1 MSSRPERVV
10 LVTGTGTEVG
20 KTWVACRLA
29 VALRDRDL
37 VVAARKPVMSYDPD
51 DDPTTSDAVL
61 LARATDETPEAVC
74 APHRWYPV
82 AMAPPMA
89 AEALGRPRFTVADL
103 VGETV
108 WPSDAAVGLVEAAG
122 GVLSPLA
129 DDGDAVT
136 LADHLEPDLVG
147 ETVWPSDAAVG
158 LVEAAGGVLSP
169 LADDGDAVTL
179 ADHLEPD
186 LVVLVA
192 DAGLGTISAVRLAAG
207 VLDGW
212 PVTVVLNRYD
222 PLDDVHRRNRAWL
235 VDRDQFDVV
244 ISAEQILPT
253 LLGWG

>member
-1 MSSRPERVV
+1 MSTRPERVV

-37 VVAARKPVMSYDPD
+37 HVAARKPVMSYDPD
-51 DDPTTSDAVL
+51 DDPLSSDAVL

-89 AEALGRPRFTVADL
+89 AEALDRPSFTVEEL
-103 VGETV
+103 VSEIV
-108 WPSDAAVGLVEAAG
+108 WPAGTAVGLVEGAG

-136 LADHLEPDLVG
+136 LAEYLDPDRI
-147 ETVWPSDAAVG
+147 
-158 LVEAAGGVLSP
+158 
-169 LADDGDAVTL
+169 
-179 ADHLEPD
+179 
-186 LVVLVA
+186 VLVA
-192 DAGLGTISAVRLAAG
+192 DAGLGTINAVRLAAG

-222 PLDDVHRRNRAWL
+222 ALDDIHRRNRAWL
-235 VDRDQFDVV
+235 VDRDEYDVV
-244 ISAEQILPT
+244 ISAEQILPM
-253 LLGWG
+253 LLGWS

>member
-1 MSSRPERVV
+1 MTARPDQVV
-10 LVTGTGTEVG
+10 LVVGTGTEVG

-29 VALRDRDL
+29 VALRDRD
-37 VVAARKPVMSYDPD
+37 VTVAARKPVMSYDPD

-89 AEALGRPRFTVADL
+89 AEALDRPVFTVEELAS
-103 VGETV
+103 EIV
-108 WPSDAAVGLVEAAG
+108 WPAGIQVGLVEAAG

-136 LADHLEPDLVG
+136 LADHLD
-147 ETVWPSDAAVG
+147 
-158 LVEAAGGVLSP
+158 
-169 LADDGDAVTL
+169 
-179 ADHLEPD
+179 PD

-192 DAGLGTISAVRLAAG
+192 DAGLGTINAVRLAAG

-212 PVTVVLNRYD
+212 SLTVVLNRYD

-235 VDRDQFDVV
+235 TERDRFDVV
-244 ISAEQILPT
+244 ISAEQIVPI
-253 LLGWG
+253 LGWS

>member
-1 MSSRPERVV
+1 MSGRPERVV

-51 DDPTTSDAVL
+51 DDPLTSDAVL

-82 AMAPPMA
+82 AIAPPMA
-89 AEALGRPRFTVADL
+89 AEALGRPGFTVEEL
-103 VGETV
+103 VGEIV
-108 WPSDAAVGLVEAAG
+108 WPAGTAVGVVEAAG

-136 LADHLEPDLVG
+136 LAELLEPDRI
-147 ETVWPSDAAVG
+147 
-158 LVEAAGGVLSP
+158 
-169 LADDGDAVTL
+169 
-179 ADHLEPD
+179 
-186 LVVLVA
+186 VLVA
-192 DAGLGTISAVRLAAG
+192 EAGLGTINAVRLAAG
-207 VLDGW
+207 VLDDW

-222 PLDDVHRRNRAWL
+222 ALDDVHRRNRAWL
-235 VDRDQFDVV
+235 VDRDQYDVV
-244 ISAEQILPT
+244 ISAEQILPP
-253 LLGWG
+253 LLGWS